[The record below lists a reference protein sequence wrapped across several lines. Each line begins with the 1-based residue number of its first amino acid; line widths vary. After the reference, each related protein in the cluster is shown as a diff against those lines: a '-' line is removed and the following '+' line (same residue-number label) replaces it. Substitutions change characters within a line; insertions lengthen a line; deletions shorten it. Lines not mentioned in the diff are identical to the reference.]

1 MERLPQKFEIWKY
14 NVDEDKKV
22 LEFCTEE
29 VRQEID
35 KVSESIKEWFLCQLF
50 LATLYLDV
58 DDTNR
63 SMSLPGQTGLT
74 NSVGWD
80 ICVGLNHPKV
90 AAEAI
95 TSVYNQQVD
104 LNTSH
109 ECKINTFQKAKNGI
123 TRLKG
128 SLKKTLTPKKF
139 HLKKF

>member
-74 NSVGWD
+74 NSVG
-80 ICVGLNHPKV
+80 
-90 AAEAI
+90 
-95 TSVYNQQVD
+95 
-104 LNTSH
+104 
-109 ECKINTFQKAKNGI
+109 
-123 TRLKG
+123 
-128 SLKKTLTPKKF
+128 
-139 HLKKF
+139 